1 MKLKWIPKPRQR
13 NKPRKL
19 NEVIEADLPA
29 DPVSEDLGRQHSIA
43 DVLGIPSSE
52 GMEGGNG
59 SNHKVSE
66 SGNDV
71 SDSSSDRSEK
81 IQKDEPENLSSK
93 LKEPVGIT
101 NDQSPDESL
110 VNLVQLKK
118 DLVNIMDVIQHGYAT
133 DLTLKRVQAN

>member
-1 MKLKWIPKPRQR
+1 MKLKWIPKPRQK

-43 DVLGIPSSE
+43 DVLAIPSSE

-81 IQKDEPENLSSK
+81 ISK
-93 LKEPVGIT
+93 G
-101 NDQSPDESL
+101 
-110 VNLVQLKK
+110 
-118 DLVNIMDVIQHGYAT
+118 
-133 DLTLKRVQAN
+133 